1 MNRQQGLASSQQQG
15 IEQVIDLL
23 MKGATPEE
31 LLQMGVPEE
40 ILMQAIEYLKQ
51 QQAQQQPQG
60 PVREGLSG
68 MATPRQT

>member
-1 MNRQQGLASSQQQG
+1 MNEQHGLASSQQQG

-40 ILMQAIEYLKQ
+40 MLMQAIEYLKQ

-60 PVREGLSG
+60 PVQEGLSS
-68 MATPRQT
+68 MATPQQM